1 MRVVIL
7 AAGVGSRLR
16 PLTNNSPK
24 AMIRI
29 NGKPLIQYQVESV
42 IESGFAH
49 EDIYV
54 IGGYKMERI
63 EEFFKGTGIHFIY
76 NPFYESM
83 NNIYS
88 FLLTQAVDDD
98 LLLINSD
105 LFFDH
110 RLVSL
115 ILKSEFP
122 TCILVDRERTLTEE
136 AMKVK
141 LDGNRL
147 CSVNKQLSMAGADG
161 EYIGI
166 SKLAADD
173 LTVLYEKASK
183 LIEEG
188 ETSGWYENV
197 YEACAAS
204 VKIGAVNTEGY
215 DWIEID
221 DLRDLENAKQLV

>member
-1 MRVVIL
+1 
-7 AAGVGSRLR
+7 
-16 PLTNNSPK
+16 
-24 AMIRI
+24 
-29 NGKPLIQYQVESV
+29 
-42 IESGFAH
+42 
-49 EDIYV
+49 
-54 IGGYKMERI
+54 
-63 EEFFKGTGIHFIY
+63 
-76 NPFYESM
+76 
-83 NNIYS
+83 
-88 FLLTQAVDDD
+88 
-98 LLLINSD
+98 
-105 LFFDH
+105 
-110 RLVSL
+110 
-115 ILKSEFP
+115 
-122 TCILVDRERTLTEE
+122 
-136 AMKVK
+136 MKVK

-197 YEACAAS
+197 YEACSAS